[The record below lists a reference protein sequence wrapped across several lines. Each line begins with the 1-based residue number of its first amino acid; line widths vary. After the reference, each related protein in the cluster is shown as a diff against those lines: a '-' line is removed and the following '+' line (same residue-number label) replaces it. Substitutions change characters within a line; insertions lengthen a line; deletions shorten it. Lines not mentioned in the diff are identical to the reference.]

1 MQGVA
6 IFPDQGL
13 LCQRGRRDVDGETV
27 VAGIHNQYGKMLPR
41 HHGYVVEKAGIAGGD
56 KIAGGVPLVV
66 KTIGVWFVAM
76 DGLRQYRAR

>member
-1 MQGVA
+1 M
-6 IFPDQGL
+6 IP
-13 LCQRGRRDVDGETV
+13 C
-27 VAGIHNQYGKMLPR
+27 